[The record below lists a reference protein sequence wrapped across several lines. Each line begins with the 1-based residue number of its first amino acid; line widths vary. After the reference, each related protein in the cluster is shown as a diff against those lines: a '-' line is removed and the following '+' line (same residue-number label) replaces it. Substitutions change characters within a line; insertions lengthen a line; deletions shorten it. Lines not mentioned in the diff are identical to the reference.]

1 MDSHRST
8 RKADSSTQ
16 VATHLRYPHRLNLYE
31 RPPLDEIT
39 LEQFETW
46 AIDRLRILAEIEAS
60 LARNRTQEELKT
72 VIKSQCAK
80 YLPLS
85 ANSAHERPLDAERQ
99 KDHISHFILRL
110 AFCRTEDL
118 RRRFTRVESL
128 LFRTRFEDEDS
139 AERLKFLEAHGS
151 QQGEPVDDSEK
162 ALLRPKLAVASGFRE
177 DQIDKEP
184 FVKLPWT
191 KVLSL
196 VDKRRVYLQRGVAYV
211 PQRELSTVVFQDFSS
226 RLEKALEQTH
236 KQLGDLDEDDRL
248 TPILDHLGKGFVAGV
263 NTEYGFGDEVA
274 PGDAVTASMVDA
286 LAKDHWPL
294 CAKNLHASL
303 KREKHLK
310 YNGRLQYGLFLKG
323 VGMSLEEAM
332 IFWRKSF
339 SGMSDDKF
347 RKEYSYNIKHTYG
360 QVGSR
365 INYTPKS
372 CVAIITGDNPGA
384 GQNHGCPFKHFSP
397 DNLTLALSTHY
408 DINNRA
414 DVQDILNA
422 VKQDKYHVACTRVYE
437 ITHAAQGVKRGDGV
451 GEGESVTHP
460 NSYAMRSR
468 ELAKKGGVKKEEAME
483 VDS

>member
-1 MDSHRST
+1 MGDRQASRLASSHFLPHACRGV
-8 RKADSSTQ
+8 ADRCP
-16 VATHLRYPHRLNLYE
+16 V
-31 RPPLDEIT
+31 
-39 LEQFETW
+39 
-46 AIDRLRILAEIEAS
+46 LAEIEAS
-60 LARNRTQEELKT
+60 LARNRTHEELKS
-72 VIKSQCAK
+72 VIKSQCDK

-85 ANSAHERPLDAERQ
+85 ANSARARELDAERR
-99 KDHISHFILRL
+99 KDHVSHFILRL
-110 AFCRTEDL
+110 AFCKTEDL

-128 LFRTRFEDEDS
+128 LFRARFEDEDS
-139 AERLKFLEAHGS
+139 TERQQFLAAHGS

-162 ALLRPKLAVASGFRE
+162 AELKSKLIAASHMNE
-177 DQIDKEP
+177 ASVDKES

-196 VDKRRVYLQRGVAYV
+196 VDKRRVYLSRGVAYV
-211 PQRELSTVVFQDFSS
+211 PQRELSTVIFQDFSH
-226 RLEKALEQTH
+226 RLEKALEQTQ
-236 KQLGDLDEDDRL
+236 KQTGDLDEDDRL

-263 NTEYGFGDEVA
+263 NTEYSFGDEVA
-274 PGDAVTASMVDA
+274 PGDAVTANMVDA

-294 CAKNLHASL
+294 CAKNLHAEL

-339 SGMSDDKF
+339 STISDEKF

-372 CVAIITGDNPGA
+372 CVAIITASNTGP

-397 DNLTLALSTHY
+397 ENLQLALSTHY

-414 DVQDILNA
+414 DVQEILQA

-437 ITHAAQGVKRGDGV
+437 ITHAAQGVKRGDGI

-460 NSYAMRSR
+460 NSYAMKSR
-468 ELAKKGGVKKEEAME
+468 ELAKKSGVKKEEEME
-483 VDS
+483 VDA

>member
-1 MDSHRST
+1 M
-8 RKADSSTQ
+8 KNA
-16 VATHLRYPHRLNLYE
+16 L
-31 RPPLDEIT
+31 
-39 LEQFETW
+39 
-46 AIDRLRILAEIEAS
+46 
-60 LARNRTQEELKT
+60 
-72 VIKSQCAK
+72 
-80 YLPLS
+80 
-85 ANSAHERPLDAERQ
+85 
-99 KDHISHFILRL
+99 
-110 AFCRTEDL
+110 FCSEDL
-118 RRRFTRVESL
+118 RRRFTRVESH
-128 LFRTRFEDEDS
+128 LFRARFEDEDG

-162 ALLRPKLAVASGFRE
+162 ALLRSKLAIASGLKE
-177 DQIDKEP
+177 EQIDKEP
-184 FVKLPWT
+184 FVKVREGRSPVPPKALADRRTTHPSFIQKLPWT

-196 VDKRRVYLQRGVAYV
+196 VNKRQVYLQRGVAYV
-211 PQRELSTVVFQDFSS
+211 PQRELSSVVFQDFSA

-263 NTEYGFGDEVA
+263 NTEYSFGDEVA

-310 YNGRLQYGLFLKG
+310 YNGRLQYGLFLKVRG
-323 VGMSLEEAM
+323 STPSGTLFLTTTATILLGRGYVYGGGDDILEEELFGDERRQVQEGVLVQHQAHV
-332 IFWRKSF
+332 WSSRKS
-339 SGMSDDKF
+339 DQLHP
-347 RKEYSYNIKHTYG
+347 KEVCTNLMRIRGLLYNGLLTLG
-360 QVGSR
+360 GSF
-365 INYTPKS
+365 YS